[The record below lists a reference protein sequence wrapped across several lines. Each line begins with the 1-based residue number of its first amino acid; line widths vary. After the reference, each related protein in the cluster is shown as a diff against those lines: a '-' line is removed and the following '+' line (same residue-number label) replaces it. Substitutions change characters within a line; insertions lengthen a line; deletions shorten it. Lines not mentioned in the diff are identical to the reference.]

1 MIGRDIRNIIA
12 YISVVVTELV
22 SSINYYIY
30 QRLSFPTVLS
40 FSGVPPF

>member
-30 QRLSFPTVLS
+30 QRLAFPSVLAIS
-40 FSGVPPF
+40 CVSPI